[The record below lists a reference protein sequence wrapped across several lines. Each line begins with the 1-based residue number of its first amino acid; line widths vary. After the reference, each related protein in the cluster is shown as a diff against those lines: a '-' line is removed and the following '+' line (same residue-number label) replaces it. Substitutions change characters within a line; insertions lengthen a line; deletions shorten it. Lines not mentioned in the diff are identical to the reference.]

1 MNGTVWRFVLDHL
14 GLGSIGLTAIIGA
27 VWTVYTQWDKGRV
40 KLHITQSGSN
50 ITNRVCATQLG
61 MTDYRAE
68 VKIINDST
76 FPVVLRGFDLQLPWK
91 DQDFTFLP
99 DPREAAHPHDY
110 YQTPTTALKFPLE
123 EVINHRTFKSGK
135 MEPGD
140 VLEGFV
146 LAMGT
151 TGIPSLYRQGD
162 EIEMKLSV
170 YDQRG
175 KPHSIPLTFWVDL
188 YERRFARDA
197 N

>member
-76 FPVVLRGFDLQLPWK
+76 FPVVLRGFDLQLPGK
-91 DQDFTFLP
+91 TRTSLFC
-99 DPREAAHPHDY
+99 
-110 YQTPTTALKFPLE
+110 PT
-123 EVINHRTFKSGK
+123 R
-135 MEPGD
+135 
-140 VLEGFV
+140 
-146 LAMGT
+146 
-151 TGIPSLYRQGD
+151 
-162 EIEMKLSV
+162 
-170 YDQRG
+170 
-175 KPHSIPLTFWVDL
+175 
-188 YERRFARDA
+188 ERRLTHMITTRLRRPL
-197 N
+197 